1 MTDTQTKCGFVAV
14 LGAPNAGKSTLVN
27 TMVGAKVSIATHK
40 VQTTRVPVR
49 GIFVKDKTQI
59 VLVDTPGIFKP
70 RRKLDEAMVTAAW
83 AGANDA
89 DVILLLID
97 TPHVAKQ
104 LHTGQ
109 GAAQGAALSQTFEET
124 AAIVDQLKQSGRK
137 AVLVLNKVDAM
148 NKDHILAVIAH
159 YTDEDLFSD
168 VMMISAETGD
178 GVDDLVNLIA
188 ERLPQSPFL
197 FDEDQMSDIPLR
209 MLAAEVTREKLML
222 RVHDEL
228 PYAST
233 VETISWK
240 QQKDGAIRIDQ
251 EIYVERDSQKAI
263 VIGKRGA
270 TIKDIGEQARK
281 DLTEMLQAKVHLFL
295 QVKVQQKWASDP
307 RMLRNMGF
315 DQVQ

>member
-1 MTDTQTKCGFVAV
+1 MTDTHTKCGFVAV

-70 RRKLDEAMVTAAW
+70 RRKLDEAMVSAAW

-97 TPHVAKQ
+97 TPHIAKQ
-104 LHTGQ
+104 LQAGE
-109 GAAQGAALSQTFEET
+109 GASLSQTFEET
-124 AAIVDQLKQSGRK
+124 AAIIDQLKQSQRK

-148 NKDHILAVIAH
+148 SKDYILAVIAH
-159 YTDEDLFSD
+159 YTDDDLFSD

-178 GVDDLVNLIA
+178 GVEDLVDLIA
-188 ERLPQSPFL
+188 DRLPAGPFL

-233 VETISWK
+233 VDTVSWK
-240 QQKDGAIRIDQ
+240 QQKDGSIRIDQ

-263 VIGKRGA
+263 IIGKGGA

-281 DLTEMLQAKVHLFL
+281 DLTDMLQTKVHLFL